1 MLENISLNAIL
12 KYKKV
17 LIFSKDEKVSD
28 FLSLLAKAYE
38 NKRIL
43 FVSNYVF
50 DANNIYHCDIFNAK
64 LEKILKIACKK
75 VFLKQIYPFDLII
88 IDNLAFVDKKIIAL
102 LNKINIHL
110 ICTSYERQ
118 NLFMLNAKIA
128 HFYYQKNT
136 IYLKSKEC
144 IFKYNLIE
152 KNIKCKNIFKANKI
166 NFNLDD
172 EVEFY
177 LSCIKQGFKFRDF
190 RAKRKY
196 EFTKLISN
204 YQINNFKHKTMF
216 KKDFF
221 DSKELFYNFY
231 PKSKLLCKTKIYS

>member
-17 LIFSKDEKVSD
+17 LIFSKDEKISD
-28 FLSLLAKAYE
+28 FLSLIAKAYE

-43 FVSNYVF
+43 FISNYF
-50 DANNIYHCDIFNAK
+50 FSAKNIYYCDIFSPK

-75 VFLKQIYPFDLII
+75 VFLKKIYPFDLII
-88 IDNLAFVDKKIIAL
+88 IDNLAFLNKKIITF
-102 LNKINIHL
+102 LNTINIHI

-118 NLFMLNAKIA
+118 NLFMLRAKIA
-128 HFYYQKNT
+128 HFYYHKNT

-144 IFKYNLIE
+144 IFKYDLIE
-152 KNIKCKNIFKANKI
+152 KNIKCKNIFKENKI

-177 LSCIKQGFKFRDF
+177 LSCIKQGFSFRDF
-190 RAKRKY
+190 RAKRKK

-204 YQINNFKHKTMF
+204 YVINNSNPKNNL

-221 DSKELFYNFY
+221 DSKELFFNFY
-231 PKSKLLCKTKIYS
+231 PKSQLFCKTKIYS